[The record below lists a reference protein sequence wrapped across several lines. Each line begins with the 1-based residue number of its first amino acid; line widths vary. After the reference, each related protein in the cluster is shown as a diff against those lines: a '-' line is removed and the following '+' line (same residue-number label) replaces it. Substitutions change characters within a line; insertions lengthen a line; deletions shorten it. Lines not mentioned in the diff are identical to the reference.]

1 MAKYLIQATY
11 SAEGFKGVA
20 KDKASGRKAAL
31 EKALAGVGAGLDA
44 IYYSFGDYDVVLIVD
59 APDNATVAAVGMAA
73 CSTGLA
79 RTSTTPLLTIEEAD
93 QAVKK
98 SVRYRGPGQ

>member
-11 SAEGFKGVA
+11 SAEGFEGVA

-31 EKALAGVGAGLDA
+31 QKALASVGGKLDA
-44 IYYSFGDYDVVLIVD
+44 IYYAFGDCDVVLIVE
-59 APDNATVAAVGMAA
+59 APDNAAVAAFGMAA

-79 RTSTTPLLTIEEAD
+79 RTITTPLLTIDEAD
-93 QAVKK
+93 QAIKK
-98 SVRYRGPGQ
+98 GIKYRGPGQ

>member
-11 SAEGFKGVA
+11 SAEGFKGVV

-31 EKALAGVGAGLDA
+31 EKAMASVGAKLEA
-44 IYYSFGDYDVVLIVD
+44 MYYSFGDYDAVLIVD
-59 APDNATVAAVGMAA
+59 APDAASLMAVGLSA

-79 RTSTTPLLTIEEAD
+79 RTSTTALLTVEEAD
-93 QAVKK
+93 QALKK
-98 SVRYRGPGQ
+98 NVQYRGPGQ

>member
-11 SAEGFKGVA
+11 SGEGFKGVA

-31 EKALAGVGAGLDA
+31 EKALSSAGAKLDSM
-44 IYYSFGDYDVVLIVD
+44 YYSFGDHDVVLIVD

-98 SVRYRGPGQ
+98 SVKYRGPGQ

>member
-11 SAEGFKGVA
+11 SADGFKGVA
-20 KDKASGRKAAL
+20 RDKASGRKAAL
-31 EKALAGVGAGLDA
+31 EKALASVGAKLDA
-44 IYYSFGDYDVVLIVD
+44 MYYSFGDHDVVLIVD

-98 SVRYRGPGQ
+98 SVKYRGPGQ

>member
-31 EKALAGVGAGLDA
+31 EKTLASVGATLEA

-98 SVRYRGPGQ
+98 SVKYRGPGQ

>member
-1 MAKYLIQATY
+1 MAKYLVQANY

-31 EKALAGVGAGLDA
+31 EQALSSVGAKLEA
-44 IYYSFGDYDVVLIVD
+44 IYYSFGDCDVVLIID
-59 APDNATVAAVGMAA
+59 APDNAAVAAFGMAA

-79 RTSTTPLLTIEEAD
+79 RTSTTPLLTVDEAD
-93 QAVKK
+93 QAINNGI
-98 SVRYRGPGQ
+98 RYRGPGQ

>member
-1 MAKYLIQATY
+1 MAKYLIHATY
-11 SAEGFKGVA
+11 TTDGFKGLL

-31 EKALAGVGAGLDA
+31 EKAFASVGAKLDSM
-44 IYYSFGDYDVVLIVD
+44 YYTFGNYDVLLVID
-59 APDNATVAAVGMAA
+59 APDNVAVMSVGLAA

-98 SVRYRGPGQ
+98 GVQYRGPGQ